1 MLPTGF
7 FAVAVGIAC
16 LVLIAV
22 VSLRHRTRPRRHLSD
37 GGPFFGYSHLGHDD
51 DDYDDYPNGK

>member
-7 FAVAVGIAC
+7 FAVAVSVGF

-22 VSLRHRTRPRRHLSD
+22 VSLRGPRTRRSVRD
-37 GGPFFGYSHLGHDD
+37 GGAIFPIGEHDD
-51 DDYDDYPNGK
+51 FDGDGK

>member
-7 FAVAVGIAC
+7 FAVAVSIVF

-22 VSLRHRTRPRRHLSD
+22 VSLRHRTRRERRLGD
-37 GGPFFGYSHLGHDD
+37 GGPIFGFSHLDHA